1 MFFRYGGRT
10 LSFFLLL
17 FSQGSA
23 ANMAEKSQQLLAVQS
38 SIRVL
43 DRRVNEISVEKQD
56 LIDRLAMLEKSMG
69 NSAARL
75 KQLKK
80 QVSQS
85 EQARLQLGIEIQSL
99 LGLLVVQREH
109 LQEQINAAYIL
120 GKRSRLKLILNQE
133 DPARTSRMMVY
144 YGYLNQARVER
155 LQAVKVSLEK
165 LKALQILE
173 KAHLEEFQSLVVEQ
187 TQERERLEKN
197 LSQRQHLLKFL
208 VMDEHEKLQALVL
221 LKVDEK
227 RLQQLFS
234 EIQESMDDFPYEL
247 NIAQEFS
254 EQRGRLGWPVS
265 GPVIKTFGAR
275 RSASRW
281 DGIVISAEEGVEVKS
296 VSRGR
301 VVFSDWLRGY
311 GLMIIVDHG
320 KDFMTLYAFN
330 QSLYKEVGDWIDV
343 GDVIAAVGKS
353 GGRNAAGLYFGV
365 RDQGSPLDPQKWL
378 KSLSI
383 H

>member
-1 MFFRYGGRT
+1 MFFRHCGRT
-10 LSFFLLL
+10 LGFLLL
-17 FSQGSA
+17 VLSQGSA
-23 ANMAEKSQQLLAVQS
+23 ANVAEKSQQLLAVQS

-43 DRRVNEISVEKQD
+43 DRRVNELSVEKQD
-56 LIDRLAMLEKSMG
+56 LIDRLAILEKSMG
-69 NSAARL
+69 HSAARL

-85 EQARLQLGIEIQSL
+85 EQTVLRLGVEIQSL
-99 LGLLVVQREH
+99 LGLLVVQRER

-144 YGYLNQARVER
+144 YGYLNQARVEG
-155 LQAVKVSLEK
+155 LQAVKTSLEK
-165 LKALQILE
+165 LKTLQVLE
-173 KAHLEEFQSLVVEQ
+173 KTHSEAFQSLVVEQ

-197 LSQRQHLLKFL
+197 LSQRQQLLMSLVSDEQDQLKALALLK
-208 VMDEHEKLQALVL
+208 A
-221 LKVDEK
+221 DEK

-234 EIQESMDDFPYEL
+234 EFQESMDDFPYEL

-254 EQRGRLGWPVS
+254 EQRGHLGWPVS
-265 GPVIKTFGAR
+265 GPVINTFGAR

-281 DGIVISAEEGVEVKS
+281 DGIVIRAEEGVEVKS

-301 VVFSDWLRGY
+301 IVFSDWLRGY

-330 QSLYKEVGDWIDV
+330 QSLYKEVGDWVDM
-343 GDVIAAVGKS
+343 GDVIATVGKS
-353 GGRNAAGLYFGV
+353 GGRNNAALYFGI
-365 RDQGSPLDPQKWL
+365 RDQGKALNPEHWL
-378 KSLSI
+378 Q
-383 H
+383 

>member
-1 MFFRYGGRT
+1 MFFRYCGRT
-10 LSFFLLL
+10 LGFLLL
-17 FSQGSA
+17 VLSQGSA
-23 ANMAEKSQQLLAVQS
+23 ANVAEKSQQLLAVQS

-56 LIDRLAMLEKSMG
+56 LIDRLAILEKSMG
-69 NSAARL
+69 HSAARL

-85 EQARLQLGIEIQSL
+85 EQTVLRLGVEIQSL
-99 LGLLVVQREH
+99 LGLLVVQRER

-144 YGYLNQARVER
+144 YGYLNQARVAE
-155 LQAVKVSLEK
+155 LQAVKASLEK
-165 LKALQILE
+165 LKTLRILE
-173 KAHLEEFQSLVVEQ
+173 KTHSEAFQSLVVEQ
-187 TQERERLEKN
+187 TQERELLEKN
-197 LSQRQHLLKFL
+197 LSQRQQLLMSLVSDEQDQLKALALLK
-208 VMDEHEKLQALVL
+208 A
-221 LKVDEK
+221 DEK

-234 EIQESMDDFPYEL
+234 EFQESMDDFPYEL

-254 EQRGRLGWPVS
+254 EQRGHLGWPVS
-265 GPVIKTFGAR
+265 GPVINTFGAR

-281 DGIVISAEEGVEVKS
+281 DGIVIRAEEGVEVKS

-330 QSLYKEVGDWIDV
+330 QSLYKEVGDWVDM
-343 GDVIAAVGKS
+343 GDVIATVGKS
-353 GGRNAAGLYFGV
+353 GGRNTAGLYFGI
-365 RDQGSPLDPQKWL
+365 RDQGSPLDPQAWL

>member
-1 MFFRYGGRT
+1 VFFRYGRRALG
-10 LSFFLLL
+10 FFLLVL
-17 FSQGSA
+17 SQGSA
-23 ANMAEKSQQLLAVQS
+23 ANMAEKSQHLLAVQS

-56 LIDRLAMLEKSMG
+56 LVDRLASVEKSMG

-80 QVSQS
+80 QVRQS

-99 LGLLVVQREH
+99 LQLLVVQREH

-120 GKRSRLKLILNQE
+120 GKQSRLKLILNQE
-133 DPARTSRMMVY
+133 DPARTSRMMIY

-173 KAHLEEFQSLVVEQ
+173 KIHLKEFQSLVVEQ
-187 TQERERLEKN
+187 TQECELLEKN
-197 LSQRQHLLKFL
+197 LSQRQQLLMSL
-208 VMDEHEKLQALVL
+208 VSDEQDQLKALVL
-221 LKVDEK
+221 LKMDEK
-227 RLQQLFS
+227 RLQQLFL

-265 GPVIKTFGAR
+265 GAVIKTFGAR

-311 GLMIIVDHG
+311 GLMIIIDHG

-330 QSLYKEVGDWIDV
+330 QSLYKDVGDWVDV
-343 GDVIAAVGKS
+343 GDVIATVGKS
-353 GGRNAAGLYFGV
+353 GGRNTAGLYFGV

>member
-1 MFFRYGGRT
+1 MFPRYFGVVLG
-10 LSFFLLL
+10 FLLFL
-17 FSQGSA
+17 QNQGSA
-23 ANMAEKSQQLLAVQS
+23 ANLAENNQQLLAVQS

-43 DRRVNEISVEKQD
+43 DHRVTEISAEKQD
-56 LIDRLAMLEKSMG
+56 LVARLSSLEKSIG
-69 NSAARL
+69 DSASEL
-75 KQLKK
+75 KQIKI
-80 QVSQS
+80 QAHSNSQTVV
-85 EQARLQLGIEIQSL
+85 RLGIEIKSL
-99 LGLLVVQREH
+99 RDLLAVQRQT
-109 LQEQINAAYIL
+109 LKDQIYTAYTL

-133 DPARTSRMMVY
+133 DSLQASRMMTY
-144 YGYLNQARVER
+144 YGYFNRARVENLAVVQQSLKELNE
-155 LQAVKVSLEK
+155 LQGREQAHSKELQELLVKQERKRESLEEDL
-165 LKALQILE
+165 LK
-173 KAHLEEFQSLVVEQ
+173 
-187 TQERERLEKN
+187 
-197 LSQRQHLLKFL
+197 RQQLLKFL
-208 VMDEHEKLQALVL
+208 VSDEQDKLQVL
-221 LKVDEK
+221 AALKVDEK

-247 NIAQEFS
+247 NITQEFS

-281 DGIVISAEEGVEVKS
+281 DGIVIRAEEGDEVKS

-320 KDFMTLYAFN
+320 NDFMTLYAFN
-330 QSLYKEVGDWIDV
+330 QSLYKDVGDWVDV
-343 GDVIAAVGKS
+343 GDVIATVGKS
-353 GGRNAAGLYFGV
+353 GGRNTAGLYFGI

>member
-1 MFFRYGGRT
+1 MFFRYGGRA
-10 LSFFLLL
+10 LGFFLLL

-23 ANMAEKSQQLLAVQS
+23 ATMAEKSQQLLAVQS

-85 EQARLQLGIEIQSL
+85 EQTVLRLGIEIKSL
-99 LGLLVVQREH
+99 LSLLVVQRER

-144 YGYLNQARVER
+144 YGYLNQARVEG
-155 LQAVKVSLEK
+155 LQAVKTSLEK
-165 LKALQILE
+165 LKTLQVLE
-173 KAHLEEFQSLVVEQ
+173 KTHSKAFQSLVVEQ

-197 LSQRQHLLKFL
+197 LSQRQQLLMSL
-208 VMDEHEKLQALVL
+208 VSDEQDQLKALAL

-275 RSASRW
+275 RSAGRW
-281 DGIVISAEEGVEVKS
+281 DGIVIRAEEGVEVKS
-296 VSRGR
+296 ISRGR

-311 GLMIIVDHG
+311 GLMVIVDHG
-320 KDFMTLYAFN
+320 NDFMTLYAFN
-330 QSLYKEVGDWIDV
+330 QSLYKEVGDWVDV
-343 GDVIAAVGKS
+343 GDVIATVGKS
-353 GGRNAAGLYFGV
+353 GGRNTAGLYFGI
-365 RDQGSPLDPQKWL
+365 RDQG
-378 KSLSI
+378 KSLNPE
-383 H
+383 HWLQ

>member
-10 LSFFLLL
+10 LGFFLLL

-23 ANMAEKSQQLLAVQS
+23 ATMAEKSQQLLAVQS

-69 NSAARL
+69 HSAARL

-85 EQARLQLGIEIQSL
+85 EQTVLRLGIEIKSL
-99 LGLLVVQREH
+99 LDLLVVQRER

-144 YGYLNQARVER
+144 YGYLNQARVEG

-165 LKALQILE
+165 LKTLQVLE
-173 KAHLEEFQSLVVEQ
+173 KTHSKAFQSLVVEQ
-187 TQERERLEKN
+187 SKERERLEKN
-197 LSQRQHLLKFL
+197 LSQRQQLLMSLVSDEQDQLKALALLK
-208 VMDEHEKLQALVL
+208 A
-221 LKVDEK
+221 DEK

-275 RSASRW
+275 RSAGRW
-281 DGIVISAEEGVEVKS
+281 DGIVIRAEEGVEVKS
-296 VSRGR
+296 ISRGR

-311 GLMIIVDHG
+311 GLMVIVDHG
-320 KDFMTLYAFN
+320 NDFMTLYAFN
-330 QSLYKEVGDWIDV
+330 QSLYKEVGDWVDV
-343 GDVIAAVGKS
+343 GDVIATVGKS
-353 GGRNAAGLYFGV
+353 GGRNTAGLYFGI
-365 RDQGSPLDPQKWL
+365 RDQG
-378 KSLSI
+378 KSLNPE
-383 H
+383 HWLQ

>member
-1 MFFRYGGRT
+1 
-10 LSFFLLL
+10 
-17 FSQGSA
+17 
-23 ANMAEKSQQLLAVQS
+23 MAEKSQQLLAVQS

-85 EQARLQLGIEIQSL
+85 EQTVLRLGIEIKSL
-99 LGLLVVQREH
+99 LSLLVVQRER

-144 YGYLNQARVER
+144 YGYLNQARVEG
-155 LQAVKVSLEK
+155 LQAVKTSLEK
-165 LKALQILE
+165 LKTLQVLE
-173 KAHLEEFQSLVVEQ
+173 KTHSKAFQSLVVEQ

-197 LSQRQHLLKFL
+197 LSQRQQLLMSL
-208 VMDEHEKLQALVL
+208 VSDEQDQLKALAL

-275 RSASRW
+275 RSAGRW
-281 DGIVISAEEGVEVKS
+281 DGIVIRAEEGVEVKS
-296 VSRGR
+296 ISRGR

-311 GLMIIVDHG
+311 GLMVIVDHG
-320 KDFMTLYAFN
+320 NDFMTLYAFN
-330 QSLYKEVGDWIDV
+330 QSLYKEVGDWVDV
-343 GDVIAAVGKS
+343 GDVIATVGKS
-353 GGRNAAGLYFGV
+353 GGRNTAGLYFGI
-365 RDQGSPLDPQKWL
+365 RDQG
-378 KSLSI
+378 KSLNPE
-383 H
+383 HWLQ

>member
-1 MFFRYGGRT
+1 MFPRYFGVVLG
-10 LSFFLLL
+10 FLLFL
-17 FSQGSA
+17 QNQGSA
-23 ANMAEKSQQLLAVQS
+23 ANLAENNQQLLAVQS

-43 DRRVNEISVEKQD
+43 DHRVTEISAEKQD
-56 LIDRLAMLEKSMG
+56 LVARLSSLEKSIG
-69 NSAARL
+69 DSASEL
-75 KQLKK
+75 KQIKI
-80 QVSQS
+80 QAHSNSQTVV
-85 EQARLQLGIEIQSL
+85 RLGIEIKSL
-99 LGLLVVQREH
+99 RDLLAVQRQT
-109 LQEQINAAYIL
+109 LKDQIYTAYTL

-133 DPARTSRMMVY
+133 DSLQASRMMTY
-144 YGYLNQARVER
+144 YGYFNRARVENLAVVQQSLKELNE
-155 LQAVKVSLEK
+155 LQGREQAHSKELQELLVKQERKRESLEEDLLKRQQLLRFLVSDEQDK
-165 LKALQILE
+165 LK
-173 KAHLEEFQSLVVEQ
+173 
-187 TQERERLEKN
+187 
-197 LSQRQHLLKFL
+197 
-208 VMDEHEKLQALVL
+208 VL
-221 LKVDEK
+221 AALKVDEK

-247 NIAQEFS
+247 NITQEFS

-281 DGIVISAEEGVEVKS
+281 DGIVIRAEEGDEVKS

-320 KDFMTLYAFN
+320 NDFMTLYAFN
-330 QSLYKEVGDWIDV
+330 QSLYKDVGDWVDV
-343 GDVIAAVGKS
+343 GDVIATVGKS
-353 GGRNAAGLYFGV
+353 GGRNTAGLYFGI
-365 RDQGSPLDPQKWL
+365 RDQGSSLDPQKWL

>member
-1 MFFRYGGRT
+1 
-10 LSFFLLL
+10 
-17 FSQGSA
+17 
-23 ANMAEKSQQLLAVQS
+23 MAEKSQQLLAVQS

-187 TQERERLEKN
+187 TQERELLEKN
-197 LSQRQHLLKFL
+197 LSQRQHLLK
-208 VMDEHEKLQALVL
+208 
-221 LKVDEK
+221 
-227 RLQQLFS
+227 
-234 EIQESMDDFPYEL
+234 
-247 NIAQEFS
+247 
-254 EQRGRLGWPVS
+254 
-265 GPVIKTFGAR
+265 
-275 RSASRW
+275 
-281 DGIVISAEEGVEVKS
+281 
-296 VSRGR
+296 
-301 VVFSDWLRGY
+301 
-311 GLMIIVDHG
+311 
-320 KDFMTLYAFN
+320 
-330 QSLYKEVGDWIDV
+330 SL
-343 GDVIAAVGKS
+343 
-353 GGRNAAGLYFGV
+353 
-365 RDQGSPLDPQKWL
+365 
-378 KSLSI
+378 
-383 H
+383 

>member
-187 TQERERLEKN
+187 TQERELLEKN

-208 VMDEHEKLQALVL
+208 VMDEHEKLQALAL

-227 RLQQLFS
+227 CLQQLFL

-365 RDQGSPLDPQKWL
+365 RDQGSPLDPQPWL

>member
-330 QSLYKEVGDWIDV
+330 QSLYKEVGDWVDV
-343 GDVIAAVGKS
+343 GDVIATVGKS
-353 GGRNAAGLYFGV
+353 GGRNTAGLYFGI
-365 RDQGSPLDPQKWL
+365 RDQG
-378 KSLSI
+378 KSLNPE
-383 H
+383 HWLQ

>member
-311 GLMIIVDHG
+311 GLMVIVDHG

-330 QSLYKEVGDWIDV
+330 QSLYKEVGDWVDV
-343 GDVIAAVGKS
+343 GDVIATVGKS
-353 GGRNAAGLYFGV
+353 GGRNTAGLYFGI
-365 RDQGSPLDPQKWL
+365 RDQG
-378 KSLSI
+378 KSLNPE
-383 H
+383 HWLQ

>member
-1 MFFRYGGRT
+1 
-10 LSFFLLL
+10 
-17 FSQGSA
+17 
-23 ANMAEKSQQLLAVQS
+23 MAEKSQQLLAVQS

-187 TQERERLEKN
+187 TQERELLEKN

-208 VMDEHEKLQALVL
+208 VMDEHEKLQALAL

-227 RLQQLFS
+227 CLQQLFL

-378 KSLSI
+378 K
-383 H
+383 

>member
-1 MFFRYGGRT
+1 VFFRHCARALG
-10 LSFFLLL
+10 FLLL
-17 FSQGSA
+17 VLSQGSA
-23 ANMAEKSQQLLAVQS
+23 ANVAEKSQQLLAVQS

-80 QVSQS
+80 QVFQS
-85 EQARLQLGIEIQSL
+85 EQTVLRLGIEIQSL
-99 LGLLVVQREH
+99 LRLLVVQRER

-144 YGYLNQARVER
+144 YGYLNQARVEG
-155 LQAVKVSLEK
+155 LQAVKASLEK
-165 LKALQILE
+165 LKTLQVLE
-173 KAHLEEFQSLVVEQ
+173 KTHSKAFQSLVVEQ
-187 TQERERLEKN
+187 TKERERLEKN
-197 LSQRQHLLKFL
+197 LSQRQQLLMSL
-208 VMDEHEKLQALVL
+208 VSDEQDQLKALAL

-254 EQRGRLGWPVS
+254 EQRGRLGWPVL

-281 DGIVISAEEGVEVKS
+281 DGIVIRAEEGVEVKS

-311 GLMIIVDHG
+311 GLMVIVDHG
-320 KDFMTLYAFN
+320 NDFMTLYAFN
-330 QSLYKEVGDWIDV
+330 QSLYKEVGDWVDV
-343 GDVIAAVGKS
+343 GDVIATVGKS
-353 GGRNAAGLYFGV
+353 GGRNTAGLYFGI
-365 RDQGSPLDPQKWL
+365 RDQG
-378 KSLSI
+378 KSLNPE
-383 H
+383 HWLQ

>member
-1 MFFRYGGRT
+1 VFFRHCGRT
-10 LSFFLLL
+10 LGFLLL
-17 FSQGSA
+17 VLSQGSA
-23 ANMAEKSQQLLAVQS
+23 ANVAEKSQQLLAVQS

-43 DRRVNEISVEKQD
+43 DRRVNELSVEKQD
-56 LIDRLAMLEKSMG
+56 LIDRLAILEKSMG
-69 NSAARL
+69 HSAARL

-85 EQARLQLGIEIQSL
+85 EQTVLRLGVEIQSL
-99 LGLLVVQREH
+99 LGLLVVQRER

-144 YGYLNQARVER
+144 YGYLNQARVEG
-155 LQAVKVSLEK
+155 LQAVKTSLEK
-165 LKALQILE
+165 LKTLQVLE
-173 KAHLEEFQSLVVEQ
+173 KTHSEAFQSLVVEQ

-197 LSQRQHLLKFL
+197 LSQRQQLLMSLVSDEQDQLKALALLK
-208 VMDEHEKLQALVL
+208 A
-221 LKVDEK
+221 DEK

-234 EIQESMDDFPYEL
+234 EFQESMDDFPYEL

-254 EQRGRLGWPVS
+254 EQRGHLGWPVS
-265 GPVIKTFGAR
+265 GPVINTFGAR

-281 DGIVISAEEGVEVKS
+281 DGIVIRAEEGVEVKS

-301 VVFSDWLRGY
+301 IVFSDWLRGY

-330 QSLYKEVGDWIDV
+330 QSLYKEVGDWVDM
-343 GDVIAAVGKS
+343 GDVIATVGKS
-353 GGRNAAGLYFGV
+353 GGRNNAALYFGI
-365 RDQGSPLDPQKWL
+365 RDQGKALNPEHWL
-378 KSLSI
+378 Q
-383 H
+383 

>member
-1 MFFRYGGRT
+1 MFFRYRGRT
-10 LSFFLLL
+10 LGFLLL
-17 FSQGSA
+17 VLSQGSA
-23 ANMAEKSQQLLAVQS
+23 ANVAEKSQQLLAVQS

-69 NSAARL
+69 HSAARL

-85 EQARLQLGIEIQSL
+85 EQTVLRLGVEIQSL
-99 LGLLVVQREH
+99 LGLLVVQRER

-133 DPARTSRMMVY
+133 DPTRTSRMMVY
-144 YGYLNQARVER
+144 YGYLNQARVEG
-155 LQAVKVSLEK
+155 LQAVKASLEK
-165 LKALQILE
+165 LKTLQVLE
-173 KAHLEEFQSLVVEQ
+173 KTHSEAFQSLVVEQ

-197 LSQRQHLLKFL
+197 LSQRQQLLMSLVSDEQDQLKALALLK
-208 VMDEHEKLQALVL
+208 A
-221 LKVDEK
+221 DEK

-234 EIQESMDDFPYEL
+234 EFQESMDDFPYEL

-254 EQRGRLGWPVS
+254 EQRGHLGWPVS
-265 GPVIKTFGAR
+265 GPVINTFGAR

-281 DGIVISAEEGVEVKS
+281 DGIVIRAEEGVEVKS

-301 VVFSDWLRGY
+301 IVFSDWLRGY

-330 QSLYKEVGDWIDV
+330 QSLYKEVGDWVDM
-343 GDVIAAVGKS
+343 GDVIATVGKS
-353 GGRNAAGLYFGV
+353 GGRNTAALYFGI
-365 RDQGSPLDPQKWL
+365 RDQGSPLDPQAWL